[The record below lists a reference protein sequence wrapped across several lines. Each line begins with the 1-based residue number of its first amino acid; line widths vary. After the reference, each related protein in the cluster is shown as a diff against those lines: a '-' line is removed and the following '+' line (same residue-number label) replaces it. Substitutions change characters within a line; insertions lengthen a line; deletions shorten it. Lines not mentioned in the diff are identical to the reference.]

1 MPRPLDFSFPVT
13 TMLLHIYCCLV
24 AYPSGHLLSI
34 WHLFCQEGLLDISP
48 ASELISDLKRLA

>member
-1 MPRPLDFSFPVT
+1 
-13 TMLLHIYCCLV
+13 MLLHIYCCLV